1 LMGIVFSSFS
11 CSSSWTLSMPLMG
24 MIFPWCSCC
33 SSWTLSYAPHIKS
46 SRGFSLRHLVFNPK
60 WRRLQN

>member
-33 SSWTLSYAPHIKS
+33 SSWTLSYAPHIKIIQGFFITS
-46 SRGFSLRHLVFNPK
+46 SCIQP
-60 WRRLQN
+60 